1 MGDKVKI
8 KIKKLHPN
16 AVIPKY
22 AHVGDAGVDLVA
34 TEVNVVECTTPLSYD
49 KLGYVNSEKVNGKIY
64 EVKFGFAIEFPKG
77 YVARIYPRSSIYK
90 TGLVLANSSGT
101 IDCGYRGELM
111 AKFYSIIPTGN
122 EYKVGDRCAQLIL
135 EKIPEMEFEEVDE
148 LSETDRGTGGFG
160 STGQS

>member
-1 MGDKVKI
+1 MESV
-8 KIKKLHPN
+8 KLHSCN
-16 AVIPKY
+16 ELGQVSI
-22 AHVGDAGVDLVA
+22 
-34 TEVNVVECTTPLSYD
+34 VE
-49 KLGYVNSEKVNGKIY
+49 NSGKIY

-101 IDCGYRGELM
+101 VDQCYRGELM
-111 AKFYSIIPTGN
+111 AKFYSVIPTGQ

-148 LSETDRGTGGFG
+148 LSETDRGAGGFG
-160 STGQS
+160 STGRS

>member
-1 MGDKVKI
+1 MENKVKI

-22 AHVGDAGVDLVA
+22 AHIGDAGVDLVA
-34 TEVNVVECTTPLSYD
+34 TEVNVVECTTPIEYD
-49 KLGYVNSEKVNGKIY
+49 ELGYASVEKTIGTIY

-101 IDCGYRGELM
+101 IDWPYRGELM
-111 AKFYSIIPTGN
+111 AKFYSIIPTGQ

-135 EKIPEMEFEEVDE
+135 EKIPEMEFEEVEE
-148 LSETDRGTGGFG
+148 LSETDRGSGGFG
-160 STGQS
+160 STGK